1 MLQPFTAAAG
11 CRLGSF
17 GSGDAQACSEVQA
30 AGTNTASRSAR
41 QAEAVGTLVLDAD
54 KIADPDL
61 KSAAERLSSDIRG
74 NRTAEAKSVLQ
85 ALSSRCDSL
94 GLIPR

>member
-1 MLQPFTAAAG
+1 
-11 CRLGSF
+11 
-17 GSGDAQACSEVQA
+17 
-30 AGTNTASRSAR
+30 
-41 QAEAVGTLVLDAD
+41 VGTLVLDAD